1 MKQNKGNIF
10 DIQRYSIHDGPGIR
24 TVVFLKGCPLRCRWC
39 ANPESQSSAPQIFY
53 VRSRCIGCRCC
64 VGACP
69 DSEVAWQDDGLA
81 IDWKKCES
89 SDLRWTDVCPTGA
102 LSVKGRWMEV
112 SEALQEIEKDRIF
125 YERSGGGV
133 TLSGGEPLQQAEFAI
148 ALLTECR
155 RAELHTAVETTGAVS
170 FETLED
176 AAAVTDLFLYDIK
189 AADAKLHREWTGAE
203 QGLILEN
210 LRRLAGIHDNI
221 FVRTPFIPGVNGNED
236 EILAIIEILKQAGI
250 RQYDILPF
258 HQYGSGKYVS
268 CGMHYDMQDTQP
280 PDEAL
285 VYKIRTLIEENC

>member
-1 MKQNKGNIF
+1 MKQDKGIIF

-39 ANPESQSSAPQIFY
+39 ANPESQSSAPQLFY
-53 VRSRCIGCRCC
+53 VRSRCIGCGSC

-69 DSEVAWQDDGLA
+69 DGEVSWQDDGLA
-81 IDWKKCES
+81 IDWKKCEN
-89 SDLRWTDVCPTGA
+89 SDLRWTEACPTGA
-102 LSVKGRWMEV
+102 LSVKGTWMEV
-112 SEALQEIEKDRIF
+112 SEVLQEIEKDRIF

-133 TLSGGEPLQQAEFAI
+133 TLSGGEPLQQAEFSI

-155 RAELHTAVETTGAVS
+155 QAGFPTAVETTGAVS
-170 FETLED
+170 FGTLER

-189 AADAKLHREWTGAE
+189 AADAELHREWTGAE

-250 RQYDILPF
+250 GQYDILPF

-268 CGMHYDMQDTQP
+268 CGMHYAMQDTRP